1 MEEFDENGPITVNY
15 ELIAN
20 DDNMPPFLRSLAFD
34 VRKCTYMRPG
44 DFFRKARDADIDY
57 IMESLD
63 AANYEGADEDENVT
77 NVILLAIM
85 LSTAE
90 GVEIK
95 DEEDVHERTNQL
107 AVMTAMTSLAR
118 KGLIRVYYENM
129 SFGEDMGDKL
139 VAEKI

>member
-1 MEEFDENGPITVNY
+1 MKDFDENAPFTVNY
-15 ELIAN
+15 EVIAN
-20 DDNMPPFLRSLAFD
+20 DDSMPPFLRSLAFD
-34 VRKCTYMRPG
+34 VRKSTYMRPG
-44 DFFRKARDADIDY
+44 DFFKKARDSDIEY

-63 AANYEGADEDENVT
+63 AASFDDAGEDENVT

-85 LSTAE
+85 LSSAE
-90 GVEIK
+90 GVEIRN
-95 DEEDVHERTNQL
+95 EDDMHQRTNQL
-107 AVMTAMTSLAR
+107 AMMAAMTSLAR